1 MNPPICPLELPTP
14 LGLAGIGA
22 RVGESPRPGAGS
34 DSQTPG
40 ARQEPAQGTSPWAPG
55 PKKDGR
61 RGRNRDGL
69 PTPRRGV
76 REVSNRNL
84 TVVWTPAEF
93 RAAVTELRAL
103 AADNNDSLAPVI
115 DITSRERLA

>member
-14 LGLAGIGA
+14 MGLAGIGA

-61 RGRNRDGL
+61 RGRNRDGDG
-69 PTPRRGV
+69 PPRSFPRSGISRSRSPHPRPIGRDRRDRPRWPYRGDWSYWP
-76 REVSNRNL
+76 EG
-84 TVVWTPAEF
+84 
-93 RAAVTELRAL
+93 
-103 AADNNDSLAPVI
+103 
-115 DITSRERLA
+115 